1 MKKQEECPKP
11 KGEILTRYNLLLS
24 DNLGN
29 WKNPEYK
36 QSGIS
41 CAKIAFPTTKEYG
54 GKFDSFDQI
63 LNWEWEYSY
72 DKLCYGAES
81 LLECG
86 KEYLSF
92 YFTKEMMNYIHN
104 AIVSYAEHFPYN
116 PIFQQVLDEFNWDRE
131 ICSI

>member
-1 MKKQEECPKP
+1 MKKQKERPKP
-11 KGEILTRYNLLLS
+11 KVEIITRVTLLTG
-24 DNLGN
+24 DNLEN
-29 WKNPEYK
+29 WKNPK
-36 QSGIS
+36 CTQSGIS
-41 CAKIAFPTTKEYG
+41 YAKAVFPTTKEYG
-54 GKFDSFDQI
+54 GEFDSFDQI

-104 AIVSYAEHFPYN
+104 AIVSYAEHFPDN